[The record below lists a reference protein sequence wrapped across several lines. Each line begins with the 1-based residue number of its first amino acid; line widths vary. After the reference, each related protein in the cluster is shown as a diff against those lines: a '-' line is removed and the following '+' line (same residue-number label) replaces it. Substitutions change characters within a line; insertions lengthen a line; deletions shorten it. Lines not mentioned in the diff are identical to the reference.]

1 MAILEVIKISIN
13 NNYLINYMNVYGEK
27 THDYISANDYS
38 FNAGKIYGIICE
50 QGAGGEGISQ
60 ILTNKV
66 SNVNTQIY
74 IDGMETN
81 NISDLA
87 WYVGKTVKYG
97 RIVNKELSI
106 KKALE
111 LAVKKYNR
119 YKDIETIIE
128 EFHLS
133 RHRINYGLSNIDVW
147 EKWRAS
153 IAIGYAVQKQI
164 FCFPWMDSLYFFDCM
179 FNSSVF
185 RFFKR
190 ITQDGG
196 IIILP
201 TSREENVKQL
211 ADEIV
216 KIQCPRFKHCISD
229 TEKFKK
235 YF

>member
-111 LAVKKYNR
+111 
-119 YKDIETIIE
+119 
-128 EFHLS
+128 
-133 RHRINYGLSNIDVW
+133 
-147 EKWRAS
+147 
-153 IAIGYAVQKQI
+153 
-164 FCFPWMDSLYFFDCM
+164 
-179 FNSSVF
+179 
-185 RFFKR
+185 
-190 ITQDGG
+190 
-196 IIILP
+196 
-201 TSREENVKQL
+201 
-211 ADEIV
+211 
-216 KIQCPRFKHCISD
+216 
-229 TEKFKK
+229 
-235 YF
+235 

>member
-147 EKWRAS
+147 
-153 IAIGYAVQKQI
+153 
-164 FCFPWMDSLYFFDCM
+164 
-179 FNSSVF
+179 
-185 RFFKR
+185 
-190 ITQDGG
+190 
-196 IIILP
+196 
-201 TSREENVKQL
+201 
-211 ADEIV
+211 
-216 KIQCPRFKHCISD
+216 
-229 TEKFKK
+229 
-235 YF
+235 